1 MSSSKK
7 TSSKSR
13 QSPAP
18 ATKSA
23 AKPAPRKSPAR
34 RPRAVAAPEPVPV
47 AAPKVR
53 PAPPKLLPTV
63 ISARVDVGFGN
74 ALFLRGEGP
83 GLSWDLGVPLEC
95 VAADLWRIILPESQ
109 RGFTCKFLVNDLSW
123 NTGPDYV
130 VAAGESVTFSPKF

>member
-23 AKPAPRKSPAR
+23 AKPAPRQAPKR
-34 RPRAVAAPEPVPV
+34 RPRASVAAQPSPVP
-47 AAPKVR
+47 AAKVR
-53 PAPPKLLPTV
+53 PAPAQSLPTV

-74 ALFLRGEGP
+74 ALFLRGDGP
-83 GLSWDLGVPLEC
+83 GLSWDLGIPLEC
-95 VAADLWRIILPESQ
+95 VGADLWRIILAES
-109 RGFTCKFLVNDLSW
+109 RGGFSCKFLINDLTW

-130 VAAGESVTFSPKF
+130 VAAGQSVTFTPKF